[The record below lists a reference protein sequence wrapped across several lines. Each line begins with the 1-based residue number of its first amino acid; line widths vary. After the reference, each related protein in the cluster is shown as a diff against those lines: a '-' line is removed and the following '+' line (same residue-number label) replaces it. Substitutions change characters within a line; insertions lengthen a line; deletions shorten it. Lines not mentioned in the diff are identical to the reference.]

1 MAATGAPSGLS
12 GGSVEREDRSRDAAL
27 DLGHGNAEVER
38 DPGIVPTIAP
48 MPREDRAIGV
58 RQRVERALH
67 RAQHAT
73 GWRLIHQANSKR

>member
-1 MAATGAPSGLS
+1 VAAPGSPPGLS
-12 GGSVEREDRSRDAAL
+12 GGGVECEDRARDAAL
-27 DLGHGNAEVER
+27 DLGHGYAEVER
-38 DPGIVPTIAP
+38 DPGIVPTIDP

-58 RQRVERALH
+58 RQRLERALH

>member
-1 MAATGAPSGLS
+1 VAATGAPPGLG
-12 GGSVEREDRSRDAAL
+12 GGSIEREDRARDAAL
-27 DLGHGNAEVER
+27 DLGHGDAEIER
-38 DPGIVPTIAP
+38 DPGVIPAIEAATQ
-48 MPREDRAIGV
+48 EDAAIGV